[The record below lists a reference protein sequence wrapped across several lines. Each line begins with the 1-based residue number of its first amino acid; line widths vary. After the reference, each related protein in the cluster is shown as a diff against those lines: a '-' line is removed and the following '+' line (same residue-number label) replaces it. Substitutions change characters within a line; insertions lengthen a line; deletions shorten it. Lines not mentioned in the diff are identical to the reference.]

1 MRTGIILTFNLV
13 SQSGVI
19 KDHNDQK
26 IRFRMEGYF
35 QNFKR
40 FDVVQYEISMGN
52 SGLVAVDVKMVRD
65 KRGEKV
71 NLCALSN

>member
-1 MRTGIILTFNLV
+1 
-13 SQSGVI
+13 
-19 KDHNDQK
+19 
-26 IRFRMEGYF
+26 MEGYF